1 MAGLVGTDQPAPP
14 CPGQEKTF
22 YSEDS
27 SFGKLPFCAFVPGSM
42 LQCVHQGKIFALIG
56 LLVNKARLG
65 AKDSTHPH
73 LVRSH
78 PRGPGGS
85 RRQSLLC
92 TLSFHPPRMHWA
104 SLLFPCPHEGA
115 VVSQITTPPPGSPR
129 PCTSRLQCC
138 TGSLEPG
145 PELLFAEPDPGWG
158 VQQTCSCLHSPCWAL
173 PGWGGPRDHR
183 PDSIPLPGLRDTYCA
198 SSPISHPGSPTAS
211 RLTGEVVC
219 LCPIPLAP
227 AFSSSLLA
235 WLLGSQ

>member
-1 MAGLVGTDQPAPP
+1 MQQLWKVV
-14 CPGQEKTF
+14 
-22 YSEDS
+22 
-27 SFGKLPFCAFVPGSM
+27 FCAFVPGSM
-42 LQCVHQGKIFALIG
+42 LQCVHQGKIFALMG

-65 AKDSTHPH
+65 AKDSTHLH

-85 RRQSLLC
+85 RHQSLLC

-104 SLLFPCPHEGA
+104 PLLFPCLHQGA
-115 VVSQITTPPPGSPR
+115 MVSQITTPLPGSPR

-138 TGSLEPG
+138 TGSPEPG

-183 PDSIPLPGLRDTYCA
+183 PDSIPLPGLPDTHCA
-198 SSPISHPGSPTAS
+198 SSPISLLEPHSLQAHGGGGLPLSYPTDPSVLLLPPGLAAWVPVSPHLSTQA
-211 RLTGEVVC
+211 
-219 LCPIPLAP
+219 
-227 AFSSSLLA
+227 
-235 WLLGSQ
+235 